1 MLSEASPGSWLTSD
15 AELQED
21 KLGAAVLL
29 EQAAHLELLCS
40 PPARRKYA
48 FHTVLAG
55 LSYNGCGQARLGMH
69 AYRYPQHQGCSADV
83 RLELQPG
90 SRDRAACRAG
100 TACLS

>member
-1 MLSEASPGSWLTSD
+1 MLSEASPASQLTSV
-15 AELQED
+15 AVSQED

-69 AYRYPQHQGCSADV
+69 AYRYTKGDQLWVC
-83 RLELQPG
+83 LKLQDG
-90 SRDRAACRAG
+90 AARRSVPARP
-100 TACLS
+100 